1 MKFNSAYS
9 LVLLCLLPVNT
20 RSTISP
26 SDKKKVKSVK
36 PLPPGETTVFER
48 ELVTE
53 HVKVHDIL
61 KHHQS
66 YCRSKTADKRFRG
79 PVLGYVTPWNNRG
92 YDIAKIFGAK
102 FAYVSP
108 VWLQLEVSQAKG
120 GFSVA
125 GQHDVD
131 QGWIEDVRS
140 PGRNVKMVPRIL
152 FERWTPNQLVTVSSS
167 KKKLNSMATIL
178 QELADKSG
186 FDGYVVELWSQFGGQ
201 MAEQM
206 TKLIQHLAQRLQEK
220 NLDIILVI
228 PPSVYQGNAAGMFT
242 KKDFDNLSKHV
253 TAFSLMTYDYS
264 SPQRPGPSSPIG
276 WVRKCVESLAPPER
290 CGTGAHTAWAEF
302 LRLLLHKRRGRTYP
316 RKPARERTWSEQAVQ
331 GELGPRCFGALLRI
345 QGRRWTPHR
354 VLSDAAFCRS
364 AAETSR
370 GAGHGCGHLGA
381 WSGARLLL
389 RPPLRKGHRGL
400 PFFFFFRP
408 SFILRRVG
416 HLQLA
421 FIQ

>member
-186 FDGYVVELWSQFGGQ
+186 FDGYVVELWSQFRRPDGRTNDQAHPAFG
-201 MAEQM
+201 AATPREELGHYLGD
-206 TKLIQHLAQRLQEK
+206 TAVCLSREI
-220 NLDIILVI
+220 
-228 PPSVYQGNAAGMFT
+228 AAGMFT

-276 WVRKCVESLAPPER
+276 WIRKCVESLAPQK
-290 CGTGAHTAWAEF
+290 GA
-302 LRLLLHKRRGRTYP
+302 
-316 RKPARERTWSEQAVQ
+316 ARERILLGLNFYGYSYTSVGGGPILGSQLVS
-331 GELGPRCFGALLRI
+331 ELGQSKQSKVSWDPDASEHYFEYKVAD
-345 QGRRWTPHR
+345 GRRTVFYPTLHSVDQR
-354 VLSDAAFCRS
+354 LKL
-364 AAETSR
+364 AEE
-370 GAGHGCGHLGA
+370 LGTGVA
-381 WSGARLLL
+381 IWELGQGLDYFYDLL
-389 RPPLRKGHRGL
+389 
-400 PFFFFFRP
+400 
-408 SFILRRVG
+408 
-416 HLQLA
+416 
-421 FIQ
+421 